1 MSTHRR
7 RPRVLWWV
15 IALVVPTLI
24 AGAWVV
30 WFSPWLSVENVR
42 VVVSGEAPDSAGEF
56 PITDVEA
63 VIDVP
68 EGTPM
73 VRVPADVIVARVSAL
88 PQVRSAQVVREW
100 PRTLVIDIERRTPV
114 AAAVGADGYDLVDLE
129 GMVVTVVADQP
140 ADLPLVAASGA
151 GLPAALAVAAQ
162 LPAELRDATEVIEAT
177 TRNDVT
183 LILRAS
189 ATLPNGGEVVWGDAE
204 QGQLKAEV
212 LQALVSAEWDRYN
225 VSAPTAPTTA
235 RSADSTTPTVDDTDI
250 TDAGVLAEPGASSD
264 PDLDVA
270 AVG

>member
-7 RPRVLWWV
+7 RPRALWWV

-30 WFSPWLSVENVR
+30 WFSPWLSVENVQ
-42 VVVSGEAPDSAGEF
+42 VVVSGEAPESAGEF
-56 PITDVEA
+56 PVTDVEA
-63 VIDVP
+63 VIDLP
-68 EGTPM
+68 EGTPL
-73 VRVPADVIVARVSAL
+73 VRVPADAIVARVSAL
-88 PQVRSAQVVREW
+88 PQVRSAQVVRQW

-129 GMVVTVVADQP
+129 GMVVTVVPDLP
-140 ADLPLVAASGA
+140 ADLPLVAATGA

-162 LPAELRDATEVIEAT
+162 LSVELRDATEVIEAT

-183 LILRAS
+183 LILRDS
-189 ATLPNGGEVVWGDAE
+189 ATLPNGGEVIWGSAE

-212 LQALVSAEWDRYN
+212 LQALVSPEWNRYD

-235 RSADSTTPTVDDTDI
+235 RSDGSTPTVDDTDAMNVDV
-250 TDAGVLAEPGASSD
+250 TESA
-264 PDLDVA
+264 LDVA